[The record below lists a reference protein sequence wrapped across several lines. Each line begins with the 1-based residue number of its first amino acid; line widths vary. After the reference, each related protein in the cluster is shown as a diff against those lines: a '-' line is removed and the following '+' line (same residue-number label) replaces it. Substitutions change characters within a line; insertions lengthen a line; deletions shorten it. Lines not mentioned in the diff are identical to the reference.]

1 MIEVRRYQL
10 HDGRVGVART
20 CLFRL
25 CVYVGRHGTTLV
37 IPLFGGDK
45 RTPEADIRGAKEY
58 WVNWKRV
65 RRMRRTG
72 SPRGVPRIDSEQATP
87 A

>member
-45 RTPEADIRGAKEY
+45 RTPAADIRGGQGVLGELEEGA
-58 WVNWKRV
+58 
-65 RRMRRTG
+65 THASHG
-72 SPRGVPRIDSEQATP
+72 QPARGAPDRQ
-87 A
+87 